1 MLADRLV
8 GPRTRPPHTIV
19 KLPPFQLDALADSVL
34 VKMAGAGDARAF
46 AALYARHKD
55 YAMRL
60 AMRFTRDHETA
71 ADVVQET
78 FIYLV
83 RKMPTLE
90 LTAKMTTYLYPIVK
104 NIALTAKRKDRARLR
119 LVRDDG
125 SDIDVQAPKDAEPRN
140 AESLA
145 SVVAILPEHQQEV
158 LLMRFVDDMSMEQI
172 ATALSVP
179 AGTVKSRLHLAIKIL
194 REDPRTRGYFGDGAA
209 GSIPEGRDP

>member
-1 MLADRLV
+1 M
-8 GPRTRPPHTIV
+8 
-19 KLPPFQLDALADSVL
+19 KLPPFQLETLADAVL
-34 VKMAGAGDARAF
+34 VKMAAGGDAGAF
-46 AALYARHKD
+46 AAIYARHKE

-104 NIALTAKRKDRARLR
+104 NIALTVKRKDRARLR
-119 LVRDDG
+119 LVREDG
-125 SDIDVQAPKDAEPRN
+125 SDVDVRSPQPAEARN

-145 SVVAILPEHQQEV
+145 SLVAILPEHQQEV

-172 ATALSVP
+172 ATALSIP

-194 REDPRTRGYFGDGAA
+194 REDPRTRGYFDEGAPDGATR
-209 GSIPEGRDP
+209 GGGP

>member
-1 MLADRLV
+1 MNHPPYKPETLAD
-8 GPRTRPPHTIV
+8 
-19 KLPPFQLDALADSVL
+19 AVL
-34 VKMAGAGDARAF
+34 VKLAASGDSRAF
-46 AALYARHKD
+46 ATLYGRHKD

-90 LTAKMTTYLYPIVK
+90 LTAKMTTYLYPVVK

-125 SDIDVQAPKDAEPRN
+125 TDIDVSAAPAADARN
-140 AESLA
+140 PDSLA

-158 LLMRFVDDMSMEQI
+158 ILMRFVDDMSMDQI
-172 ATALSVP
+172 ATALSIP
-179 AGTVKSRLHLAIKIL
+179 GGTVKSRLHLAIKTL
-194 REDPRTRGYFGDGAA
+194 REDPRTKGYFDRAGEGTPPPGA
-209 GSIPEGRDP
+209 PP